1 MNYHVSNYLQQMPT
15 VRVALILLLAT
26 LLSVLITSGAR
37 ADGRTKLDGYWQH
50 PDDPVWIEVSVTVC
64 LSNERYVWS
73 RPGCDRL

>member
-37 ADGRTKLDGYWQH
+37 ADGRHIAGRILAA
-50 PDDPVWIEVSVTVC
+50 
-64 LSNERYVWS
+64 
-73 RPGCDRL
+73 PG